1 MCQTYKNTV
10 KISCNCMK
18 NIRSI
23 IPSHNQSILMQSNFH
38 WDVIVES
45 NILVGNCLTS
55 NIVYCD
61 DISNSLNNNKNFYSN
76 SLEIIF
82 TKRYGNHCRDI
93 YECRNK
99 PWQPSASCNAVSG
112 ISNNQL
118 SNVYFI
124 LPKKIQQ
131 FR

>member
-1 MCQTYKNTV
+1 
-10 KISCNCMK
+10 MK

-99 PWQPSASCNAVSG
+99 P
-112 ISNNQL
+112 
-118 SNVYFI
+118 
-124 LPKKIQQ
+124 
-131 FR
+131 